1 MGFFKRG
8 TTHIG
13 VVTKIKEEDK
23 SFVRDPVRINIG
35 IVTLEDI
42 IEEIIAEEID
52 DEFKAESAIEKK
64 QQKDRL
70 MTLFM
75 DHEAENVLSAQE
87 IKACLEFL
95 QQYVKPFQMQRM
107 KRDLLHVLI
116 RRSNVVE
123 LHSDEHGFSHNID
136 QQDELN
142 PANKYKKLNQD
153 QQFYEMIKRKE
164 EMDA

>member
-1 MGFFKRG
+1 MVAIDCNDKLEPLMGFFKRG

-23 SFVRDPVRINIG
+23 NFVRDPVRINIG

-52 DEFKAESAIEKK
+52 DEFKAESKHEKK

-95 QQYVKPFQMQRM
+95 QQYVKPF
-107 KRDLLHVLI
+107 
-116 RRSNVVE
+116 
-123 LHSDEHGFSHNID
+123 
-136 QQDELN
+136 
-142 PANKYKKLNQD
+142 
-153 QQFYEMIKRKE
+153 
-164 EMDA
+164 